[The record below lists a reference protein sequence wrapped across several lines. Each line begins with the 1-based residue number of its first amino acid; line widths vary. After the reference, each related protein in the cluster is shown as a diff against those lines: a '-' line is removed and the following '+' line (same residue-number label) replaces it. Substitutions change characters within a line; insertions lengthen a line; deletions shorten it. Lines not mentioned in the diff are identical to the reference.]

1 MQPFRTLAVVIGASL
16 LLAVAAPASAQTKPA
31 RIEAARSADPFRP
44 LDRQQ
49 LLLLQQQHAWPLQRA
64 GQCRRSRGKYR
75 GTSVTVSGSGLD
87 WHDVASYLQP
97 DGIGKYSFVP
107 DNKIV
112 FNPPGRQFDAV
123 IMMDCSQCPIHPQLE
138 GAFRDAAK
146 KDAAIVKKYGAQPM
160 LFMSWAYKDVPEM
173 TAQLAEQYTL
183 AGNANDALVIPAG
196 LAFAK
201 AVSKRPSLEL
211 YQPDK
216 RHPTL
221 AGTYLAACT
230 TYAAIQRVAGRQCL
244 HGRARPGARGIPAG
258 RRRGDRAGVLQSRAP
273 VARSGSAGWIA
284 ERRDGFIP
292 PPARRRVRAA
302 RISHRWQR
310 RPPVGAPR
318 VG

>member
-1 MQPFRTLAVVIGASL
+1 MS
-16 LLAVAAPASAQTKPA
+16 
-31 RIEAARSADPFRP
+31 
-44 LDRQQ
+44 
-49 LLLLQQQHAWPLQRA
+49 RA
-64 GQCRRSRGKYR
+64 TCSP
-75 GTSVTVSGSGLD
+75 T
-87 WHDVASYLQP
+87 A
-97 DGIGKYSFVP
+97 IGKYSFVP

-138 GAFRDAAK
+138 GAFREAAK

-160 LFMSWAYKDVPEM
+160 LFMSWAYKDAPEM

-230 TYAAIQRVAGRQCL
+230 TYAAI
-244 HGRARPGARGIPAG
+244 HKK
-258 RRRGDRAGVLQSRAP
+258 S
-273 VARSGSAGWIA
+273 
-284 ERRDGFIP
+284 
-292 PPARRRVRAA
+292 
-302 RISHRWQR
+302 
-310 RPPVGAPR
+310 PVGNAYTAGLDPELAAFLQGVAAETVREYFR
-318 VG
+318 VDRL